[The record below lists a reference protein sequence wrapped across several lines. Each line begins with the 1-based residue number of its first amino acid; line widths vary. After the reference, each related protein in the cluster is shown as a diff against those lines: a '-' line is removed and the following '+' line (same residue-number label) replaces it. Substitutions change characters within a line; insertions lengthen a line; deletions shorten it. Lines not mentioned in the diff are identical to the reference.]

1 MAILSFR
8 FVSVAF
14 SACFLRIKVKRALL
28 SLFLEV
34 LGGGNRGANS
44 KKVDS
49 KVVNSKAAYSKDI
62 GSGKAASE
70 KVYEFSADSALYI
83 F

>member
-8 FVSVAF
+8 FISVAF
-14 SACFLRIKVKRALL
+14 LACFLRIEVKRALL

-34 LGGGNRGANS
+34 LGSNS
-44 KKVDS
+44 REVDGEEADSEVVDS
-49 KVVNSKAAYSKDI
+49 KVAHSKNV
-62 GSGKAASE
+62 GSGKAVSK
-70 KVYEFSADSALYI
+70 KVYRFLADFTLCI